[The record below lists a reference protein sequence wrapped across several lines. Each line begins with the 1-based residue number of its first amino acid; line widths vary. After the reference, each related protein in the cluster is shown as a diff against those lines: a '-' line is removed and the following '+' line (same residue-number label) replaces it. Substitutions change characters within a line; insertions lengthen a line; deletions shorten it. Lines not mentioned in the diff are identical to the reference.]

1 MANDLYPVSESDIKK
16 LSGKKIKKVTS
27 KGEEAAVYDV
37 EKNKSNKYG
46 AVNRHLISK
55 LKGTPETGKAGKA
68 KIDWF

>member
-1 MANDLYPVSESDIKK
+1 MASKF
-16 LSGKKIKKVTS
+16 KKVTS

-55 LKGTPETGKAGKA
+55 LKG
-68 KIDWF
+68 